1 MIDLPPRRPQMIQT
15 SRAAP
20 RLIRTE
26 TQSGIALATG
36 TEVEVM
42 PALQASVRGRTF
54 AAVVCDEIAHWWTKP
69 EAAYQDVEVLRA
81 VRPGLATTE
90 GPLWCLSTPWMREGA
105 LWEAHES
112 HFGRFADGVI
122 VWRAP
127 TLTMNPL
134 MSQAFLEAQRRLDP
148 ISAATEYDV
157 EWRDA
162 FAGAYLPPSALQGA
176 IDVGVLERPPAW

>member
-1 MIDLPPRRPQMIQT
+1 MVKNYMGAIIR
-15 SRAAP
+15 RAAP
-20 RLIRTE
+20 RLLRAE

-36 TEVEVM
+36 TEVEIM
-42 PALQASVRGRTF
+42 PAAQASVRGRTF

-134 MSQAFLEAQRRLDP
+134 MSEAFLEAQRRLDP

-157 EWRDA
+157 EWRDT

-176 IDVGVLERPPAW
+176 IDVGVVERPPAW